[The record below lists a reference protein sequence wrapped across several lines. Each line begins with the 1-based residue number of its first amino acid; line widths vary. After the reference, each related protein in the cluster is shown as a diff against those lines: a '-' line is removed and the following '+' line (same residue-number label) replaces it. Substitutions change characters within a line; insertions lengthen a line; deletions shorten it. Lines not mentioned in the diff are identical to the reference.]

1 MKNEFIKNFL
11 IKYIENPDPQYA
23 IMLKGNWGSGKT
35 FFINKWI
42 EDYKEKLG
50 EEIILEPIYVS
61 LYGLKDTAQI
71 TTEIDR
77 KLHPILYSKGVK
89 MIKKLLKVAGK
100 IVLRTNVDFDI
111 NNDNKKDMQI
121 NATLDSL
128 SLLTS
133 KSDKDLNIGSK
144 LIIFDDLERCNIDIK
159 NLLGYINSFVE
170 HGACHVIIIGD
181 ETKVE
186 DKDKLQ
192 EFKEKTIGREFE
204 IVTDEENALNCFI
217 EEMKLTEW
225 IIKNKEFIL
234 DCFKSTKCNNLRL
247 LRQSLY
253 DFNILYNELE
263 LELIQEKKSECF
275 LKSLLGTYIVIYSE
289 YRGQNYQV
297 LKEWNPHSISH
308 IWGDKDDEKKNIV
321 NKYNPIECKY
331 DINIFNNDNIKQI
344 INEIETGC
352 SLKNYVEDLLKQMN
366 KEISLYEKLTSFSR
380 LSNAEFKEAYKDL
393 KEKVKNKE
401 IPNMYQMGEVIGLLI
416 RIEQNNICT
425 ITEELLDNIKTYIKE
440 QYDSINN
447 KEELYKTR
455 TSFYYGLN
463 SWNRRT
469 DSIEEKNDIVDFLEK
484 QFNER
489 KGKLKNEMEE
499 ALLNLNDENVKS
511 LINLSTKSTPDN
523 ATTYQ
528 LTSVFKN
535 IDAKTITT
543 KILDLNNGSLIELCL
558 FFDYHYMFN
567 SYTKNIA
574 DRWEG
579 DLTTLKGLKKNLET
593 ALERRKLIDRYAL
606 QELIKYIKGAIKRA
620 NKETNPINIEN
631 NN

>member
-11 IKYIENPDPQYA
+11 IEYINNPDPQYA

-42 EDYKEKLG
+42 EDYKKRLDKN
-50 EEIILEPIYVS
+50 IILEPIYVS

-77 KLHPILYSKGVK
+77 KLHPILYSKGVST
-89 MIKKLLKVAGK
+89 ITNLLKLAGK
-100 IVLRTNVDFDI
+100 IVLRTDI
-111 NNDNKKDMQI
+111 DLNNDTQEDVQI

-133 KSDKDLNIGSK
+133 KGDKDSNIGSK
-144 LIIFDDLERCNIDIK
+144 LIIFDDLERCTIDMK

-186 DKDKLQ
+186 DKEILQ

-204 IVTDEENALNCFI
+204 IVTDEENALDCFI
-217 EEMKLTEW
+217 EEMKLTDY
-225 IIKNKEFIL
+225 IGNNREFIL
-234 DCFKSTKCNNLRL
+234 RCFKYTKCNNLRI

-253 DFNILYNELE
+253 DFNTLYNKLNS
-263 LELIQEKKSECF
+263 ELINKGECI
-275 LKSLLGTYIVIYSE
+275 LKSILGSYIVIYCE
-289 YRGQNYQV
+289 YKGSNHDILKNWTPYYFPHGLGNKNDENIKQIIDKYKQIEYNYNINV
-297 LKEWNPHSISH
+297 LNAE
-308 IWGDKDDEKKNIV
+308 
-321 NKYNPIECKY
+321 
-331 DINIFNNDNIKQI
+331 NIKQI

-352 SLKNYVEDLLKQMN
+352 TLKEYINDLLAQNN
-366 KEISLYEKLTSFSR
+366 KEISPYEKLTFFSR
-380 LSNAEFKEAYKDL
+380 LSNEKFKEAYNDL
-393 KEKVKNKE
+393 KEKVQNRK

-425 ITEELLDNIKTYIKE
+425 ITKKLLDNIKTYIKE

-463 SWNRRT
+463 SYNRI
-469 DSIEEKNDIVDFLEK
+469 DSEKGKHIKDFEK
-484 QFNER
+484 EQFNER
-489 KGKLKNEMEE
+489 EGKLKNEMEE
-499 ALLNLNDENVKS
+499 AWLNLNDENVKS
-511 LINLSTKSTPDN
+511 LINLSTKSTPNN

-535 IDAKTITT
+535 IDAKTITK

-567 SYTKNIA
+567 SYTQNIA
-574 DRWEG
+574 DMWEG
-579 DLTTLKGLKKNLET
+579 DLTTLKGLKENLET
-593 ALERRKLIDRYAL
+593 ALKKRKLIDRYAL

-620 NKETNPINIEN
+620 DKETNPINIEN

>member
-11 IKYIENPDPQYA
+11 IEYINNPDPQYA
-23 IMLKGNWGSGKT
+23 IMLKGDWGSGKT

-42 EDYKEKLG
+42 EDYKKRLDKN
-50 EEIILEPIYVS
+50 IILEPIYVS

-77 KLHPILYSKGVK
+77 KLNPILYSKGVE
-89 MIKKLLKVAGK
+89 ITKKFLKLAGK
-100 IVLRTNVDFDI
+100 IVLRTDI
-111 NNDNKKDMQI
+111 DLNNDNEKEMQI

-133 KSDKDLNIGSK
+133 KGDKDSNIGSK

-217 EEMKLTEW
+217 EEMKLTNY
-225 IIKNKEFIL
+225 IGNNREFIL
-234 DCFKSTKCNNLRL
+234 GCFKSTKCNNLRI

-253 DFNILYNELE
+253 DFNTLYNKLNS
-263 LELIQEKKSECF
+263 ELINKGECI
-275 LKSLLGTYIVIYSE
+275 LKSILGSYIVIYCE
-289 YRGQNYQV
+289 YKGSNHDI
-297 LKEWNPHSISH
+297 LKNWTPYYFPH
-308 IWGDKDDEKKNIV
+308 GLGNKDDENIKQIIV
-321 NKYNPIECKY
+321 KYKQIEY
-331 DINIFNNDNIKQI
+331 DYNINVLNAENVKQI

-401 IPNMYQMGEVIGLLI
+401 ILNMYQMGEIIGLLI
-416 RIEQNNICT
+416 YIKQNGIDNNIPKY
-425 ITEELLDNIKTYIKE
+425 LLKSIKTYIKE
-440 QYDSINN
+440 QYDSIDN
-447 KEELYKTR
+447 KEDLYKTR

-593 ALERRKLIDRYAL
+593 ALEKRKLIDRYAL

>member
-42 EDYKEKLG
+42 EDYKKGLG
-50 EEIILEPIYVS
+50 KEIILEPIYVS
-61 LYGLKDTAQI
+61 LYGLKDTTQI

-77 KLHPILYSKGVK
+77 KLHPILYSKGVST
-89 MIKKLLKVAGK
+89 IKKLLKFAGK
-100 IVLRTNVDFDI
+100 IVLRTDI
-111 NNDNKKDMQI
+111 DVNNDTKEDVQI

-133 KSDKDLNIGSK
+133 KGDKDSNIGSK
-144 LIIFDDLERCNIDIK
+144 LIIFDDLERCTIDMK

-170 HGACHVIIIGD
+170 HGACHVVIIGD
-181 ETKVE
+181 ETKV
-186 DKDKLQ
+186 KDTKILQ

-204 IVTDEENALNCFI
+204 IVTDEENALDCFI

-225 IIKNKEFIL
+225 IEKNREFIL

-253 DFNILYNELE
+253 DFNVLYNELDS
-263 LELIQEKKSECF
+263 ELINKGETL

-308 IWGDKDDEKKNIV
+308 ILGDKDDKKKNIV

-352 SLKNYVEDLLKQMN
+352 SLKNYVEDLLKQM
-366 KEISLYEKLTSFSR
+366 EISLYEKLTSFSR

-393 KEKVKNKE
+393 KEKVKNEE
-401 IPNMYQMGEVIGLLI
+401 IPNMYQMGEITGLLI
-416 RIEQNNICT
+416 RIKQNGIDNNIPKY
-425 ITEELLDNIKTYIKE
+425 LLKSIKTYIKE
-440 QYDSINN
+440 QYDSIDN
-447 KEELYKTR
+447 KEDLYKTR

-484 QFNER
+484 QFNDR
-489 KGKLKNEMEE
+489 DSKLKNEMEE
-499 ALLNLNDENVKS
+499 ALLNLNNDNVKS

-535 IDAKTITT
+535 IDAKTITK

-574 DRWEG
+574 NRWEG
-579 DLTTLKGLKKNLET
+579 DLTTLKGLKENLEA
-593 ALERRKLIDRYAL
+593 ALEKRKLIDRYAL

-620 NKETNPINIEN
+620 DKETNPINIEN

>member
-11 IKYIENPDPQYA
+11 IEYINNPDPQYA

-42 EDYKEKLG
+42 EDYKKRLDKN
-50 EEIILEPIYVS
+50 IILEPIYVS

-77 KLHPILYSKGVK
+77 KLNPILYSKGVE
-89 MIKKLLKVAGK
+89 ITKKFLKLAGK
-100 IVLRTNVDFDI
+100 IVLRTDI
-111 NNDNKKDMQI
+111 NLNNDNEKEMQI

-133 KSDKDLNIGSK
+133 KGDKDSNIGSK

-217 EEMKLTEW
+217 EEMKLTDY
-225 IIKNKEFIL
+225 IGNNREFIL
-234 DCFKSTKCNNLRL
+234 GCFKSTKCNNLRI

-253 DFNILYNELE
+253 DFNTLYNKLNS
-263 LELIQEKKSECF
+263 ELINKGECI
-275 LKSLLGTYIVIYSE
+275 LKSILGSYIVIYCE
-289 YRGQNYQV
+289 YKGSNHDI
-297 LKEWNPHSISH
+297 LKNWTPYYFPH
-308 IWGDKDDEKKNIV
+308 GLGNKDDENIKQIIV
-321 NKYNPIECKY
+321 KYKQIEY
-331 DINIFNNDNIKQI
+331 DYNINVLNAENVKQI

-366 KEISLYEKLTSFSR
+366 KEISLYEKLTFFSR

-401 IPNMYQMGEVIGLLI
+401 IPNMYQMGEITGLLI
-416 RIEQNNICT
+416 CIKQNGIENNIPKY
-425 ITEELLDNIKTYIKE
+425 LLKSIKTYIKE
-440 QYDSINN
+440 QYD
-447 KEELYKTR
+447 KEDLYKTR

-469 DSIEEKNDIVDFLEK
+469 DPIEEEKDIVDFLEN
-484 QFNER
+484 QFKDR
-489 KGKLKNEMEE
+489 DSKLKNEMEKS
-499 ALLNLNDENVKS
+499 LLNINNDNVKS
-511 LINLSTKSTPDN
+511 LIDLSTKSTCDKR
-523 ATTYQ
+523 TTYQ

-535 IDAKTITT
+535 IDAKTIAK
-543 KILDLNNGSLIELCL
+543 KILNLNNESLMELCQ
-558 FFDYHYMFN
+558 FFSYHYMFN
-567 SYTKNIA
+567 CDTKNIA
-574 DRWEG
+574 YSWND
-579 DLTTLKGLKKNLET
+579 DLVTLQNLKQVLEL
-593 ALERRKLIDRYAL
+593 ALEKRKLVDRYTL
-606 QELIKYIKGAIKRA
+606 QELIKHIEEAIKR
-620 NKETNPINIEN
+620 IEN

>member
-42 EDYKEKLG
+42 EDYKKRLDKN
-50 EEIILEPIYVS
+50 IILEPIYVS

-234 DCFKSTKCNNLRL
+234 DCFKSTKCNNLRI

-253 DFNILYNELE
+253 DFNTLYNKLNS
-263 LELIQEKKSECF
+263 ELINKGECI
-275 LKSLLGTYIVIYSE
+275 LKSILGSYIVIYCE
-289 YRGQNYQV
+289 YKGSNHDI
-297 LKEWNPHSISH
+297 LKNWTPYYFPLGLGN
-308 IWGDKDDEKKNIV
+308 KDDENIKQIID
-321 NKYNPIECKY
+321 KYKQIEY
-331 DINIFNNDNIKQI
+331 DYNINVLNAENVKQI

-463 SWNRRT
+463 PYNRI
-469 DSIEEKNDIVDFLEK
+469 DSEKGKHIKDFEEE
-484 QFNER
+484 QFNDR
-489 KGKLKNEMEE
+489 DSKLKNEMEKS
-499 ALLNLNDENVKS
+499 LLNINNDNVKS
-511 LINLSTKSTPDN
+511 LIDLSTKSSCDKR
-523 ATTYQ
+523 TTYQ

-535 IDAKTITT
+535 IDAKTIAK
-543 KILDLNNGSLIELCL
+543 KILNLNNESLMELCQ
-558 FFDYHYMFN
+558 FFSYHYMFN
-567 SYTKNIA
+567 CDTKNIA
-574 DRWEG
+574 YSWND
-579 DLTTLKGLKKNLET
+579 DLVTLQNLKQVLEL
-593 ALERRKLIDRYAL
+593 ALEKRKLVDRYTL
-606 QELIKYIKGAIKRA
+606 QELIKHIEEAIKR
-620 NKETNPINIEN
+620 IEN

>member
-11 IKYIENPDPQYA
+11 IEYINNPDPQYA

-42 EDYKEKLG
+42 EDYKKRLDKN
-50 EEIILEPIYVS
+50 IILEPIYVS

-77 KLHPILYSKGVK
+77 KLHPILYSKGVST
-89 MIKKLLKVAGK
+89 ITNLLKLAGK
-100 IVLRTNVDFDI
+100 IVLRTDI
-111 NNDNKKDMQI
+111 DLNNNTEEDVQI

-133 KSDKDLNIGSK
+133 KGDKDSNIGSK
-144 LIIFDDLERCNIDIK
+144 LIIFDDLERCTIDMK

-186 DKDKLQ
+186 DTKILQ

-204 IVTDEENALNCFI
+204 IVTDEENALDCFI

-225 IIKNKEFIL
+225 IEKNKEFIL

-253 DFNILYNELE
+253 DFNVLYNELDSN
-263 LELIQEKKSECF
+263 LINKGETL

-297 LKEWNPHSISH
+297 LKEW
-308 IWGDKDDEKKNIV
+308 DKDDKKKNIV

-331 DINIFNNDNIKQI
+331 DINIINNDNIKQI

-366 KEISLYEKLTSFSR
+366 KEISSYEKLTFFSR

-393 KEKVKNKE
+393 KEKVKKKE
-401 IPNMYQMGEVIGLLI
+401 IPNMYQMGEITGLLI
-416 RIEQNNICT
+416 RIKQNGIENNIPKY
-425 ITEELLDNIKTYIKE
+425 LLKSIKTYIKE

-447 KEELYKTR
+447 EEYLYKTR
-455 TSFYYGLN
+455 TFFYHGLN
-463 SWNRRT
+463 SWNIRT
-469 DSIEEKNDIVDFLEK
+469 DLIEENDIVVFFNK
-484 QFNER
+484 QFNEM

-499 ALLNLNDENVKS
+499 ALLNLDDKNVKN
-511 LINLSTKSTPDN
+511 LINLSTKSTPNN

-535 IDAKTITT
+535 IDAKTIAT

-574 DRWEG
+574 DGWEG
-579 DLTTLKGLKKNLET
+579 DLATLKGLKENLEA
-593 ALERRKLIDRYAL
+593 ALEKRKLIDRYAL

-620 NKETNPINIEN
+620 DKETNPINIEN

>member
-11 IKYIENPDPQYA
+11 IEYINNPDPQYA

-42 EDYKEKLG
+42 EDYKKRLDKN
-50 EEIILEPIYVS
+50 IILEPIYVS

-77 KLHPILYSKGVK
+77 KLNPILYSKGVE
-89 MIKKLLKVAGK
+89 ITKKFLKLAGK
-100 IVLRTNVDFDI
+100 IVLRTDI
-111 NNDNKKDMQI
+111 DLNNDNEKEMQI

-133 KSDKDLNIGSK
+133 KGDKDSNIGSK

-217 EEMKLTEW
+217 EEMKLTDY
-225 IIKNKEFIL
+225 IGNNREFIL
-234 DCFKSTKCNNLRL
+234 GCFKSTKCNNLRI

-253 DFNILYNELE
+253 DFNTLYNKLNS
-263 LELIQEKKSECF
+263 ELINKGECI
-275 LKSLLGTYIVIYSE
+275 LKSILGSYIVIYCE
-289 YRGQNYQV
+289 YKGSNHDI
-297 LKEWNPHSISH
+297 LKNWTPYYFPH
-308 IWGDKDDEKKNIV
+308 GLGNKDDENIKQIIV
-321 NKYNPIECKY
+321 KYKQIEY
-331 DINIFNNDNIKQI
+331 DYNINVLNAENVKQI

-401 IPNMYQMGEVIGLLI
+401 IPNMYQMGEITGLLI
-416 RIEQNNICT
+416 CIKQNGIENNIPKY
-425 ITEELLDNIKTYIKE
+425 LLKSIKTYIKE
-440 QYDSINN
+440 QYD
-447 KEELYKTR
+447 KEDLYKTR

-469 DSIEEKNDIVDFLEK
+469 DPIEEEKDIVDFLEN
-484 QFNER
+484 QFKDR
-489 KGKLKNEMEE
+489 DSKLKNEMEKS
-499 ALLNLNDENVKS
+499 LLNINNDNVKS
-511 LINLSTKSTPDN
+511 LIDLSTKSTCDKR
-523 ATTYQ
+523 TTYQ

-535 IDAKTITT
+535 IDAKTIAK
-543 KILDLNNGSLIELCL
+543 KILNLNNESLMELCQ
-558 FFDYHYMFN
+558 FFSYHYMFN
-567 SYTKNIA
+567 CDTKNIA
-574 DRWEG
+574 YSWND
-579 DLTTLKGLKKNLET
+579 DLVTLQNLKQVLEL
-593 ALERRKLIDRYAL
+593 ALEKRKLVDRYTL
-606 QELIKYIKGAIKRA
+606 QELIKHIEEAIKR
-620 NKETNPINIEN
+620 IEN

>member
-11 IKYIENPDPQYA
+11 IEYINNPDPQYA

-35 FFINKWI
+35 FFINEWI
-42 EDYKEKLG
+42 KKYKEGLDK
-50 EEIILEPIYVS
+50 EIILEPIYVS

-77 KLHPILYSKGVK
+77 KLNPILYSKGVE
-89 MIKKLLKVAGK
+89 ITKKFLKLASK
-100 IVLRTNVDFDI
+100 IVLRTDIDF
-111 NNDNKKDMQI
+111 NNDNEMQI

-204 IVTDEENALNCFI
+204 IVTDEENALDCFI
-217 EEMKLTEW
+217 KEMELTEW
-225 IIKNKEFIL
+225 IVNNKEFIL

-253 DFNILYNELE
+253 DFNVLYNELDSN
-263 LELIQEKKSECF
+263 LINKGETL

-297 LKEWNPHSISH
+297 LKEWNPYSISH
-308 IWGDKDDEKKNIV
+308 IWGDKDDKKKDIV
-321 NKYNPIECKY
+321 NKYNSIEYKY

-352 SLKNYVEDLLKQMN
+352 SLKNYVDDLLKQMN

-425 ITEELLDNIKTYIKE
+425 ITKKLLDNIKTYIKE
-440 QYDSINN
+440 QYDLINN

-463 SWNRRT
+463 PYNRI
-469 DSIEEKNDIVDFLEK
+469 DSEKGKHIKDFEEE
-484 QFNER
+484 QFNDR
-489 KGKLKNEMEE
+489 DSKLKNEMEKS
-499 ALLNLNDENVKS
+499 LLNINNDNVKS
-511 LINLSTKSTPDN
+511 LIDLSTKSTCDKR
-523 ATTYQ
+523 TTYQ

-535 IDAKTITT
+535 IDAKTIAK
-543 KILDLNNGSLIELCL
+543 KILNFNNESLMELCQ
-558 FFDYHYMFN
+558 FFSYHYMFN
-567 SYTKNIA
+567 CDTKNIA
-574 DRWEG
+574 YSWNDGVWLHTWSGCIDVCRSCG
-579 DLTTLKGLKKNLET
+579 KK
-593 ALERRKLIDRYAL
+593 K
-606 QELIKYIKGAIKRA
+606 
-620 NKETNPINIEN
+620 
-631 NN
+631 

>member
-11 IKYIENPDPQYA
+11 IEYINNPDPQYA

-42 EDYKEKLG
+42 EDYKKRLDKN
-50 EEIILEPIYVS
+50 IILEPIYVS

-77 KLHPILYSKGVK
+77 KLNPILYSKGVE
-89 MIKKLLKVAGK
+89 ITKKFLKLAGK
-100 IVLRTNVDFDI
+100 IVLRTDI
-111 NNDNKKDMQI
+111 NLNNDNEKEMQI

-133 KSDKDLNIGSK
+133 KGDKDSNIGSK

-217 EEMKLTEW
+217 EEMKLTDY
-225 IIKNKEFIL
+225 IGNNREFIL
-234 DCFKSTKCNNLRL
+234 GCFKSTKCNNLRI

-253 DFNILYNELE
+253 DFNTLYNKLNS
-263 LELIQEKKSECF
+263 ELINKGECI
-275 LKSLLGTYIVIYSE
+275 LKSILGSYIVIYCE
-289 YRGQNYQV
+289 YKGSNHDI
-297 LKEWNPHSISH
+297 LKNWTPYYFPH
-308 IWGDKDDEKKNIV
+308 GLGNKDDENIKQIIV
-321 NKYNPIECKY
+321 KYKQIEY
-331 DINIFNNDNIKQI
+331 DYNINVLNAENVKQI

-401 IPNMYQMGEVIGLLI
+401 IPNMYQMGEITGLLI
-416 RIEQNNICT
+416 CIKQNGIENNIPKY
-425 ITEELLDNIKTYIKE
+425 LLKSIKTYIKE
-440 QYDSINN
+440 QYD
-447 KEELYKTR
+447 KEDLYKTR

-469 DSIEEKNDIVDFLEK
+469 DPIEEEKDIVDFLEN
-484 QFNER
+484 QFKDR
-489 KGKLKNEMEE
+489 DSKLKNEMEKS
-499 ALLNLNDENVKS
+499 LLNINNDNVKS
-511 LINLSTKSTPDN
+511 LIDLSTKSTCDKR
-523 ATTYQ
+523 TTYQ

-535 IDAKTITT
+535 IDAKTIAK
-543 KILDLNNGSLIELCL
+543 KILNLNNESLMELCQ
-558 FFDYHYMFN
+558 FFSYHYMFN
-567 SYTKNIA
+567 CDTKNIA
-574 DRWEG
+574 YSWND
-579 DLTTLKGLKKNLET
+579 DLVTLQNLKQVLEL
-593 ALERRKLIDRYAL
+593 ALEKRKLVDRYTL
-606 QELIKYIKGAIKRA
+606 QELIKHIEEAIKR
-620 NKETNPINIEN
+620 IEN

>member
-1 MKNEFIKNFL
+1 MMKNEFIKNFL

-77 KLHPILYSKGVK
+77 KLHPILYSKGVTT
-89 MIKKLLKVAGK
+89 ITNLLKFAGK
-100 IVLRTNVDFDI
+100 IVLRTDI
-111 NNDNKKDMQI
+111 DLNNDNKKDMQI

-133 KSDKDLNIGSK
+133 KGDKDSNIGSK
-144 LIIFDDLERCNIDIK
+144 LIIFDDLERCTIDMK

-170 HGACHVIIIGD
+170 HGACHVVIIGD
-181 ETKVE
+181 ETKV
-186 DKDKLQ
+186 KDKEILQ

-204 IVTDEENALNCFI
+204 IVTDEENALDCFI
-217 EEMKLTEW
+217 EEMKLTDY
-225 IIKNKEFIL
+225 IGNNREFIL
-234 DCFKSTKCNNLRL
+234 GCFKSTKCNNLRI

-253 DFNILYNELE
+253 DFNVLYNELDSS
-263 LELIQEKKSECF
+263 LINKGENL

-308 IWGDKDDEKKNIV
+308 ILGDKDDKKKNIV

-366 KEISLYEKLTSFSR
+366 KEISPYEKLTFFSR
-380 LSNAEFKEAYKDL
+380 LSNEKFKEAYNDL
-393 KEKVKNKE
+393 KEKVQNRK

-425 ITEELLDNIKTYIKE
+425 ITKKLLDNIKTYIKE

-463 SWNRRT
+463 SYNRI
-469 DSIEEKNDIVDFLEK
+469 DSEKGKHIKDFEEE
-484 QFNER
+484 QFNDR
-489 KGKLKNEMEE
+489 DSKLKNEMEE
-499 ALLNLNDENVKS
+499 AWLNLNDENVKS

-535 IDAKTITT
+535 IDAKTIAT

-574 DRWEG
+574 DMWEG
-579 DLTTLKGLKKNLET
+579 DLATLKGLKENLEA
-593 ALERRKLIDRYAL
+593 ALEKRKLIDRYAL

-620 NKETNPINIEN
+620 DKETNPINIEN

>member
-1 MKNEFIKNFL
+1 MMKNEFIKNFL

-89 MIKKLLKVAGK
+89 MIKKLLKVASK
-100 IVLRTNVDFDI
+100 IVLRTNMDF
-111 NNDNKKDMQI
+111 NNDNEMQI

-204 IVTDEENALNCFI
+204 IVTDEENALDCFI
-217 EEMKLTEW
+217 KEMELTEW
-225 IIKNKEFIL
+225 IVNNKEFIL

-253 DFNILYNELE
+253 DFNVLYNELYSN
-263 LELIQEKKSECF
+263 LIDKGESL

-297 LKEWNPHSISH
+297 LKEWNSYSISH
-308 IWGDKDDEKKNIV
+308 ILGNKDDKKKGIEKKYNSIKY
-321 NKYNPIECKY
+321 KYN
-331 DINIFNNDNIKQI
+331 INILNNDNIKQI

-366 KEISLYEKLTSFSR
+366 KEISPYEKLTFFPR
-380 LSNAEFKEAYKDL
+380 LSNAEFEAAYNDL
-393 KEKVKNKE
+393 KEKVQNRK

-425 ITEELLDNIKTYIKE
+425 ITKKLLDNIKTYIKE

-463 SWNRRT
+463 SYNRI
-469 DSIEEKNDIVDFLEK
+469 DSEKGKHIKDFEK
-484 QFNER
+484 EQFNDR
-489 KGKLKNEMEE
+489 DSKLKNEMEE
-499 ALLNLNDENVKS
+499 ALLDLNDENVKS
-511 LINLSTKSTPDN
+511 LINLSTKSKPDN

-528 LTSVFKN
+528 LTSAFKN
-535 IDAKTITT
+535 IDAEIIAT
-543 KILDLNNGSLIELCL
+543 KILNLNNGSLIELCQ
-558 FFDYHYMFN
+558 FFSYQYMFN
-567 SYTKNIA
+567 CDTTNIA
-574 DRWEG
+574 DRWKD
-579 DLTTLKGLKKNLET
+579 DLTTLTNLKKNLES
-593 ALERRKLIDRYAL
+593 ALENREYIDKYAL

>member
-1 MKNEFIKNFL
+1 MKNKSVNDFL
-11 IKYIENPDPQYA
+11 LEYMKNPDPQYA

-35 FFINKWI
+35 FFIKKWI
-42 EDYKEKLG
+42 KDYKDNLG
-50 EEIILEPIYVS
+50 RDIILEPIYVS
-61 LYGLKDTAQI
+61 LYGLKDTTQI

-77 KLHPILYSKGVK
+77 QLNPILYSKGAD
-89 MIKKLLKVAGK
+89 ITKKVLRLASK
-100 IVLRTNVDFDI
+100 IVLRTDI
-111 NNDNKKDMQI
+111 DLDNDKTEDLQI

-128 SLLTS
+128 YLLTS
-133 KSDKDLNIGSK
+133 KGDKDSNIGSK
-144 LIIFDDLERCNIDIK
+144 LIIFDDLERCNIDVK

-204 IVTDEENALNCFI
+204 IVTDEENALDCFI
-217 EEMKLTEW
+217 EEMKLTDY
-225 IIKNKEFIL
+225 IGNNREFIL

-247 LRQSLY
+247 LRQSIY
-253 DFNILYNELE
+253 DFNTLYNELNSN
-263 LELIQEKKSECF
+263 LINEKSKCILQSI
-275 LKSLLGTYIVIYSE
+275 LGSYIVIYCE
-289 YRGQNYQV
+289 YKGSNHDK
-297 LKEWNPHSISH
+297 LKNWTPYYFPSGLGN
-308 IWGDKDDEKKNIV
+308 KDDENIKQIID
-321 NKYNPIECKY
+321 KYKQIEY
-331 DINIFNNDNIKQI
+331 NYNINVLNAENVKQI

-352 SLKNYVEDLLKQMN
+352 TLKEYVNGLLAQNN
-366 KEISLYEKLTSFSR
+366 KEISPYEKLTSFSR

-416 RIEQNNICT
+416 CIEQNNICT

-440 QYDSINN
+440 QYDSIDN
-447 KEELYKTR
+447 KEDLYKTR

-463 SWNRRT
+463 SWNRIT
-469 DSIEEKNDIVDFLEK
+469 DSIEEKNDIVDFLEE
-484 QFNER
+484 QFKDR
-489 KGKLKNEMEE
+489 DSKLKNEMEE
-499 ALLNLNDENVKS
+499 ALLNLNNNNVKS
-511 LINLSTKSTPDN
+511 LIDLSTKSTCDKG
-523 ATTYQ
+523 TTYQ

-535 IDAKTITT
+535 IDAKTIAK
-543 KILDLNNGSLIELCL
+543 KILNLNNESLIELCL
-558 FFDYHYMFN
+558 FFSYQYMFN
-567 SYTKNIA
+567 CDTTNIA
-574 DRWEG
+574 DSWKD
-579 DLTTLKGLKKNLET
+579 DLTTLKGLKENLET
-593 ALERRKLIDRYAL
+593 ALEKRKLIDRYAL

>member
-181 ETKVE
+181 ETKVD
-186 DKDKLQ
+186 DKKILQ

-204 IVTDEENALNCFI
+204 IVTDEENALDFFI
-217 EEMKLTEW
+217 EEMKLTKW
-225 IIKNKEFIL
+225 IVNNKEFIL

-253 DFNILYNELE
+253 DFNVLYNELDSN
-263 LELIQEKKSECF
+263 LINKGETL

-352 SLKNYVEDLLKQMN
+352 SLKNYVEDLLNQMN

-463 SWNRRT
+463 PYNRI
-469 DSIEEKNDIVDFLEK
+469 DSEKGKHIKDFEEE
-484 QFNER
+484 QFNDR
-489 KGKLKNEMEE
+489 DSKLKNEMEKS
-499 ALLNLNDENVKS
+499 LLNINNDNVKS
-511 LINLSTKSTPDN
+511 LIDLSTKSTCDKR
-523 ATTYQ
+523 TTYQ

-535 IDAKTITT
+535 IDAKTIAK
-543 KILDLNNGSLIELCL
+543 KILNLNNESLMELCQ
-558 FFDYHYMFN
+558 FFSYHYMFN
-567 SYTKNIA
+567 CDTKNIA
-574 DRWEG
+574 YSWND
-579 DLTTLKGLKKNLET
+579 DLVTLQNLKQVLEL
-593 ALERRKLIDRYAL
+593 ALEKRKLVDRYTL
-606 QELIKYIKGAIKRA
+606 QELIKHIEEAIKR
-620 NKETNPINIEN
+620 IEN

>member
-1 MKNEFIKNFL
+1 MKNEFIRNFL
-11 IKYIENPDPQYA
+11 IEYIKNPDPQYA

-42 EDYKEKLG
+42 EDYKKGLCKN
-50 EEIILEPIYVS
+50 IILEPIYVS

-77 KLHPILYSKGVK
+77 KLHPILYSKGVST
-89 MIKKLLKVAGK
+89 ITNLLKFAGK
-100 IVLRTNVDFDI
+100 IVLRTDI
-111 NNDNKKDMQI
+111 DLNNDTKEDVQI

-133 KSDKDLNIGSK
+133 KGDKDSNIGSK
-144 LIIFDDLERCNIDIK
+144 LIIFDDLERCTIDMK

-186 DKDKLQ
+186 DEEILQ

-204 IVTDEENALNCFI
+204 IVADEENALDCFI
-217 EEMKLTEW
+217 KEMELTEW
-225 IIKNKEFIL
+225 IVNNKEFIL

-253 DFNILYNELE
+253 DFNVLYNELDSN
-263 LELIQEKKSECF
+263 LINKGETL

-297 LKEWNPHSISH
+297 LKEWNPYSISH
-308 IWGDKDDEKKNIV
+308 IWGNKDDKKRDIV
-321 NKYNPIECKY
+321 NKYNSIEYKY
-331 DINIFNNDNIKQI
+331 DIDIFNNDNIKQI

-366 KEISLYEKLTSFSR
+366 KEISSYEKLTFFSR

-401 IPNMYQMGEVIGLLI
+401 ILNMYQMGKIIGLLI
-416 RIEQNNICT
+416 CIKQNGIDNNIPKY
-425 ITEELLDNIKTYIKE
+425 LLKSIKTYIKE
-440 QYDSINN
+440 QYDSIDN
-447 KEELYKTR
+447 KEDLYKTR

-484 QFNER
+484 QFNDR
-489 KGKLKNEMEE
+489 DSKLKNEMEE
-499 ALLNLNDENVKS
+499 ALLNLNNDNVKS
-511 LINLSTKSTPDN
+511 LINLSIKSTPNN

-574 DRWEG
+574 DMWEG
-579 DLTTLKGLKKNLET
+579 DLATLKGLKENLEA
-593 ALERRKLIDRYAL
+593 ALEKRKLIDRYAL

-620 NKETNPINIEN
+620 DKETNPINIEN